1 MGLSDAIGGGLISAG
16 GDIAKGILGGKAA
29 DKAAKT
35 QLQANRE
42 TIAYQREQEAA
53 RRGDFEKANTA
64 YQAKWEAWNANRMA
78 LLNRYGVDIGS
89 TPAPARPAAPA
100 MAQPAQAPG
109 GRLVQAQQQVGGVPQ
124 TGGMPQTGQTLGS
137 LMQGGSID
145 DVTRSL
151 GSVWNQGR
159 A

>member
-1 MGLSDAIGGGLISAG
+1 MNPLIGSALIGGGAQLASG
-16 GDIAKGILGGKAA
+16 VMGGKAA

-35 QLQANRE
+35 QLQGNRE
-42 TIAYQREQEAA
+42 ALAYQRESEAG
-53 RRGDFEKANTA
+53 RRADYEKANAA
-64 YQAKWEAWNANRMA
+64 YQAKWDAWNNNRMA

-89 TPAPARPAAPA
+89 SPAPARPAGPS

-109 GRLVQAQQQVGGVPQ
+109 GRLVQAQQQVGG
-124 TGGMPQTGQTLGS
+124 MPQTGQTLGD
-137 LMQGGSID
+137 LMRGPSSID